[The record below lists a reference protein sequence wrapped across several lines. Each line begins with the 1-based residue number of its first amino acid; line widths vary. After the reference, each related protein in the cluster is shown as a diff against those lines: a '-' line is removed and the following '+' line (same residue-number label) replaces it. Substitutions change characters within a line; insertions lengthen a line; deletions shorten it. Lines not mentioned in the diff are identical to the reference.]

1 LTSHRRLVAATALTI
16 TVYGMEAT
24 LLGTILPELSKT
36 LTPSQSGNL
45 AGVQSVGLIL
55 ASLVTGPVLD
65 RLGRKI
71 GVLAGLF
78 IVATAL
84 GLLSHASTYSQLL
97 IVLALLG
104 WGGGVLSTST
114 NTMASDLG
122 GTNQTGLM
130 NLLNCFFG
138 LGGLLTPA
146 LGAIFET
153 RLLCGLIVVLAIVSM
168 ALHLSNQIPRPAP
181 VSHEGAR
188 TIRTMLFSPLF
199 LLLCLFLFLYVAAE
213 LGVWNWF
220 ASYLTGRG
228 VARSDALHIL
238 SFGFATGIILGRMA
252 VSQVHQ
258 RFSPASVIVVA
269 SVFMLLTTSIMLW
282 VPGTLSAGV
291 AVFFAGLAMAPV
303 YPTTLALVSEAVP
316 VGTATAIGITVT
328 CGWVGVAFSSNL
340 IGRLAGTDPAQLGHA
355 LLVIPALSALMI
367 VVSLVVRVLQG
378 KTKKHLVLDRLSHMR

>member
-1 LTSHRRLVAATALTI
+1 LATSEPDLTSHRRLVAATALTI

-55 ASLVTGPVLD
+55 ASLVTGPLLD

-84 GLLSHASTYSQLL
+84 GLLSQASTYSPLL

-104 WGGGVLSTST
+104 LGGGVLSTST

-122 GTNQTGLM
+122 GKNQAGLM
-130 NLLNCFFG
+130 NLLNCFF
-138 LGGLLTPA
+138 LTPA

-153 RLLCGLIVVLAIVSM
+153 RLLCGLIVVLAVVSI
-168 ALHLSNQIPRPAP
+168 AFHLSNNIPRPAP
-181 VSHEGAR
+181 VSHEDAR
-188 TIRTMLFSPLF
+188 TIRTMLFRPLF

-213 LGVWNWF
+213 LGVWNWY
-220 ASYLTGRG
+220 ASYLTGMG

-238 SFGFATGIILGRMA
+238 SFGFAVGIILGRMA

-258 RFSPASVIVVA
+258 RFSPASVILAA
-269 SVFMLLTTSIMLW
+269 SVFMLLTTSIMLR

-303 YPTTLALVSEAVP
+303 YPTTLGLVSQAVP

-367 VVSLVVRVLQG
+367 VVSLLVRVLHSN
-378 KTKKHLVLDRLSHMR
+378 KNSI